1 MKADFDSASAPHL
14 PARVSITGMMREVLL
29 ALVPAAVLHVYFFG
43 IGLLLNIVVCA
54 SVALA
59 CEALALRLRALPLR
73 PYLGD
78 LSALVTAVLLAF
90 ALPPLT
96 PWWVSGCATVF
107 AIVVAK
113 HLYGG
118 VGHNLFNPAM
128 VGYAVALVAFPTYMS
143 GFPAPRGVPSGE
155 VLGVAEHLRYVLSGQ
170 LGDARVYDAVTMAT
184 PLDHVQSEF
193 KQMRMLSEIRS
204 NDARLHGI
212 AGAGWDWISVGFLVG
227 GIYLLARRIIRW
239 HAPVGVLAGLG
250 VSALIL
256 HWVAP
261 DNTATAS
268 FHLLSG
274 ATMLTAFFIATD
286 PVSGATSPRGRLLFG
301 LGVGLLALLI
311 RTWGKYPD
319 GFAFAILLMNLG
331 APLID
336 RITAPRTYGHAK

>member
-1 MKADFDSASAPHL
+1 MRDNFEIAPAPHL
-14 PARVSITGMMREVLL
+14 PARTSVSGMMREVLL
-29 ALVPAAVLHVYFFG
+29 ALVPAAIAHVYFFG
-43 IGLLLNIVVCA
+43 IGLLLNMLVCVT
-54 SVALA
+54 VALA
-59 CEALALRLRALPLR
+59 SEALALRLRGQPVRA
-73 PYLGD
+73 YLSD

-96 PWWVSGCATVF
+96 PWWVSGCATLF
-107 AIVVAK
+107 AIVIAK

-128 VGYAVALVAFPTYMS
+128 VGYAVALVAFPIYMS
-143 GFPAPRGVPSGE
+143 GYPAPRGVPGGE
-155 VLGVAEHLRYVLSGQ
+155 ALSVVEHLRYLLSGQ
-170 LGDARVYDAVTMAT
+170 LGNGRLYDAMTMAT

-204 NDARLHGI
+204 NDPRLQGI
-212 AGAGWDWISVGFLVG
+212 AGVGWDWINVSFLAG

-250 VSALIL
+250 GGALIL

-274 ATMLTAFFIATD
+274 ATMLAAFFIATD

-336 RITAPRTYGHAK
+336 RISAPRTYGHDK